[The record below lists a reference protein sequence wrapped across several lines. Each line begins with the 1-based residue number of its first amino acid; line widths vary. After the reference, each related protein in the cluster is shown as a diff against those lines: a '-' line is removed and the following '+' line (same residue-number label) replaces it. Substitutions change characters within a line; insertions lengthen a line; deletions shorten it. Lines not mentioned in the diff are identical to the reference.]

1 MISETIPEIQ
11 AMLASRKL
19 LLAGELWDEA
29 MAEELDVPASP
40 ALLEELDRRHEEYRK
55 DPSSVSSWEEAKAR
69 ILATGA

>member
-1 MISETIPEIQ
+1 
-11 AMLASRKL
+11 
-19 LLAGELWDEA
+19 